1 MLLLTE
7 LGRFPNKAVQVSG
20 DPLSAPNEN
29 GGKKRS
35 RPDKVHVDSL

>member
-20 DPLSAPNEN
+20 DPLSTSNEN
-29 GGKKRS
+29 GDEKRS
-35 RPDKVHVDSL
+35 WPDKVHVDS